1 MYKRGGKRAF
11 DLLLAA
17 LALVILMPVIG
28 IISVLVR
35 VKLGSPVLFRQQRP
49 GLHGRPF
56 AIYKFRT
63 MFDARDAQG
72 NLLPDKDRLS
82 PFGRFLRSTS
92 LDELP
97 ELWNVFRGDMS
108 LVGPRPLLIRYM
120 PYFTADERLRFQAR
134 PGITGLAQ
142 VSGRNDLDWDARVAA
157 DVRYVQDCSL
167 SLDLRILFLTIV
179 HTVMRRGVQADPSA
193 VMLDFDE
200 ERRQRGTYTGRET
213 EGV

>member
-82 PFGRFLRSTS
+82 PFVDSS
-92 LDELP
+92 
-97 ELWNVFRGDMS
+97 
-108 LVGPRPLLIRYM
+108 
-120 PYFTADERLRFQAR
+120 
-134 PGITGLAQ
+134 
-142 VSGRNDLDWDARVAA
+142 AA
-157 DVRYVQDCSL
+157 PAWTNC
-167 SLDLRILFLTIV
+167 
-179 HTVMRRGVQADPSA
+179 PSY
-193 VMLDFDE
+193 
-200 ERRQRGTYTGRET
+200 GTYSEAT
-213 EGV
+213 